1 MNNEINKASDL
12 ENEPKILFRGKD
24 DGTYIMIP
32 ESETK
37 DLFMEAYE
45 RVPVGPIYWGAAWE
59 NLHLGQYP
67 EYWHPS
73 AAIKKDS
80 Q

>member
-1 MNNEINKASDL
+1 MNDKTYDVH
-12 ENEPKILFRGKD
+12 NEPKILFRSKD
-24 DGTYIMIP
+24 SGTYMMIP

-45 RVPVGPIYWGAAWE
+45 RVPVGPIYWGAAWDT
-59 NLHLGQYP
+59 LHLGQYP

-73 AAIKKDS
+73 PAVKKDG